1 MFLGHYG
8 VAFAVKRA
16 EPKVSLGTLF
26 LAVQLVDLL
35 WGVCLLTGWEHVRI
49 DPGAGPLLSLQF
61 VDYPITHS
69 LVGGLA
75 WALVATGLYYSWPTR
90 DTSRH
95 WQASAIVGAA
105 VFSHYWLDVI
115 VHVPD
120 LTIAGAGTPALG
132 LGLWRSLPAT
142 LAIELLFL
150 AAGIAMYVVKRSR
163 KHPVRS
169 GRLAGL
175 VVVLVA
181 LYLASLFG
189 PPPPS
194 VRAIAVADIAGLLL
208 LAAFAGWVDRPAATA
223 HP

>member
-1 MFLGHYG
+1 G

-35 WGVCLLTGWEHVRI
+35 WGVCLLTGWEPVRI
-49 DPGAGPLLSLQF
+49 DPGGAPLLSLQF

-95 WQASAIVGAA
+95 WQASALVGAA

-115 VHVPD
+115 VHV
-120 LTIAGAGTPALG
+120 
-132 LGLWRSLPAT
+132 
-142 LAIELLFL
+142 
-150 AAGIAMYVVKRSR
+150 
-163 KHPVRS
+163 
-169 GRLAGL
+169 
-175 VVVLVA
+175 
-181 LYLASLFG
+181 
-189 PPPPS
+189 
-194 VRAIAVADIAGLLL
+194 
-208 LAAFAGWVDRPAATA
+208 
-223 HP
+223 